1 MFESAAGFAVLS
13 ALSPTALLVGAVYL
27 GSARPRR
34 AMTLY
39 LAGAITMT
47 LIMGIIVLVALRAGG
62 LSLPANRQ
70 PRYGLRIGL
79 GVLALAG
86 GLYMLRRKPRPPDP
100 AKPKK
105 PGLVSRMMARPG
117 ALAAFV
123 TGIIVFVPSASFLAA
138 IQSIATAK
146 SSELDT
152 TLTMVTVIL
161 INVSLVWLPLLL
173 YLAAPEATTRRLK
186 AFNGWLRAHG
196 HAIVAG
202 ALLVVGALLIGS
214 GAAALA

>member
-39 LAGAITMT
+39 LAGAITIT
-47 LIMGIIVLVALRAGG
+47 VIMAIIVLVALRAGG

-70 PRYGLRIGL
+70 PRYGLRLGL

-152 TLTMVTVIL
+152 TITLVAVIV
-161 INVSLVWLPLLL
+161 INVALVWLPLLL

-186 AFNGWLRAHG
+186 SFNGWLRAHG
-196 HAIVAG
+196 HAIVAIS
-202 ALLVVGALLIGS
+202 LLVVGALLIGS
-214 GAAALA
+214 GAAGLA

>member
-1 MFESAAGFAVLS
+1 MLESAAGFAVLS

-39 LAGAITMT
+39 LFGAITMT
-47 LIMGIIVLVALRAGG
+47 VIMGIIVLVALRAGG

-70 PRYGLRIGL
+70 PRYGLRLGL

-123 TGIIVFVPSASFLAA
+123 TGIIVFVPSASFVAA

-146 SSELDT
+146 SSTLDT
-152 TLTMVTVIL
+152 TLTMVTVIV
-161 INVSLVWLPLLL
+161 IDVALVWLPLLL
-173 YLAAPEATTRRLK
+173 YLVAPEATTRRLK
-186 AFNGWLRAHG
+186 SFNGWLRAHG

-202 ALLVVGALLIGS
+202 SLLVVGALLIGS
-214 GAAALA
+214 GAAGLA

>member
-39 LAGAITMT
+39 LVGAITIT
-47 LIMGIIVLVALRAGG
+47 VIMGIIVLVALRAGG

-105 PGLVSRMMARPG
+105 PGLVARMMARPG
-117 ALAAFV
+117 AMAAFV

-152 TLTMVTVIL
+152 TLTLVAVIV
-161 INVSLVWLPLLL
+161 INVALVWLPLLL

-186 AFNGWLRAHG
+186 SFNGWLRAHG
-196 HAIVAG
+196 HAIVAIS
-202 ALLVVGALLIGS
+202 LLVVGALLIGS
-214 GAAALA
+214 GAAGLA